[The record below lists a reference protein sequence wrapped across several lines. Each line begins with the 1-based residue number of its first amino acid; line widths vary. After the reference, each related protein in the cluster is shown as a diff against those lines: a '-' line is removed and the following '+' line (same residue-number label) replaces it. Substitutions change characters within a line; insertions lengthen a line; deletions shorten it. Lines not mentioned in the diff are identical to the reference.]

1 MFRSVRSMQ
10 WRLLAS
16 LLAGVAL
23 VWLGVAV
30 CTWIGARHEV
40 DELLDGHLAHT
51 AALLVVQQAQL
62 EDEVE
67 GPQMPVQHEYA
78 PRVAFQVFLHGA
90 LLSRSSNVGTRPMSA
105 VSSGF
110 DTVTLEDG
118 TRWRVFALQ
127 SGSRQVL
134 VGEQLRAR
142 RGILMAVLRGVL
154 LPMLVALPMLAVLIW
169 WSARRALAPLNTL
182 RDVLQARAPRST
194 VPLALNDLPSEMRP
208 MVQALNAL
216 LARMDQMVEVERRFT
231 ADAAHELRTPIAAI
245 RAQAQVAL
253 GAVDDVAERR
263 HALHLTLLGCDR
275 AAHLVDQLLT
285 LARLDAPLGEGA
297 GARRMTDLAAV
308 AHSVAADL
316 APQALGKR
324 QDLELQAPPGC
335 WVDGPEVL
343 LRVLLRNLLDNAVRY
358 APVGAVVKMALL
370 HQDGSVQLH
379 VQDSGPGMSEADMAR
394 LGERFFRVLGPSE
407 TGSGLG
413 WSIVHRV
420 ALVTG
425 AQITVQRSLALGGL
439 WVQARW
445 PAAAGDAKAP

>member
-1 MFRSVRSMQ
+1 MLRRLKSLQ

-16 LLAGVAL
+16 LLSGLML
-23 VWLGVAV
+23 VWLAVAV
-30 CTWIGARHEV
+30 CTWLGAQHEV
-40 DELLDGHLAHT
+40 DELLDSHLAQT

-67 GPQMPVQHEYA
+67 GPQIPVQREYG

-90 LLSRSSNVGTRPMSA
+90 LLSRSSNVGIRPISD
-105 VSSGF
+105 VVSGF

-118 TRWRVFALQ
+118 TRWRVFAMQ
-127 SGSRQVL
+127 GGSRHVQVL

-142 RGILMAVLRGVL
+142 KGILMAVLRGVL
-154 LPMLVALPMLAVLIW
+154 LPMLVALPLLAVLVVGA
-169 WSARRALAPLNTL
+169 ARRALAPLGTL
-182 RDVLQARAPRST
+182 SAVLRARAPSST
-194 VPLALNDLPSEMRP
+194 TPVAVDDLPLEMQA

-216 LARMDQMVEVERRFT
+216 LLRIERMVDVERRFT

-253 GAVDDVAERR
+253 GAVDDVAQRR
-263 HALHLTLLGCDR
+263 HALLHTVQGCDR

-285 LARLDAPLGEGA
+285 LARLDAPLPDGGGQREV
-297 GARRMTDLAAV
+297 TDLGALV
-308 AHSVAADL
+308 HSVAADL
-316 APQALGKR
+316 APNALAKG
-324 QDLELQAPPGC
+324 QDLGLQADEPDCYVRGQ
-335 WVDGPEVL
+335 EVL

-358 APVGAVVKMALL
+358 APEGAMVQIALSL
-370 HQDGSVQLH
+370 SGGEVHLH
-379 VQDSGPGMSEADMAR
+379 VHDSGPGMREAERAR

-413 WSIVHRV
+413 WSIVRRV

-425 AQITVQRSLALGGL
+425 AQITVQRSDVLGGL
-439 WVQARW
+439 WVQVRW
-445 PAAAGDAKAP
+445 PVAA